1 MHYRQLGR
9 TGIQVSPLCLGSML
23 FGGKTPEAEAHTIID
38 YALDAGINMID
49 TANIYER
56 GQSEA
61 VVGTALKRNGRRS
74 KVVLTTKV
82 WVVWIMTTQC
92 SRSASPPY
100 P

>member
-1 MHYRQLGR
+1 VRD
-9 TGIQVSPLCLGSML
+9 

-38 YALDAGINMID
+38 YALDAGINVID

-61 VVGTALKRNGRRS
+61 VIGPALKSNGKRS

-82 WVVWIMTTQC
+82 WGRIDCICAPGKTLV
-92 SRSASPPY
+92 SYYYEDSSADFRPSQY
-100 P
+100 RW